1 MSEEKARY
9 YCDPEKNTECRKIMC
24 FRKGGPCKRTSNPEH
39 AKKDENGNP
48 IKAKRFSVED

>member
-9 YCDPEKNTECRKIMC
+9 LCDPEKNTECRKTMC
-24 FRKGGPCKRTSNPEH
+24 FQKGGPCKRTSNPEY

-48 IKAKRFSVED
+48 ITAKRFCVEN

>member
-9 YCDPEKNTECRKIMC
+9 LCDPEKNTECRKTMC
-24 FRKGGPCKRTSNPEH
+24 FQKGGLCKKTSNPEY

-48 IKAKRFSVED
+48 IMAKRFCVEN